1 MNCAIKKKKKKQFIT
16 HSFFFCCCC
25 FFLGQT
31 GVLVRGAEEEE
42 QLCGGASEH
51 SAFQNEPKEP
61 ELQGDVAANE
71 LTQCVVAERQGLG
84 AGGGEA
90 PSLSGRRRGPQQ
102 GHEEGVGGPAQPED
116 HSGGDGGESRKRVQ
130 PATLPSVPF
139 ILTAARLSA
148 RPLQV
153 TLTARHNTMEAE
165 VSGLR
170 TQLEAEKSRFRKM
183 QGDLQRELNVAFD
196 ENTKLTSLL
205 DGKVPKSTFPVSRQ
219 TPSPSPAP
227 FLPPPTV

>member
-1 MNCAIKKKKKKQFIT
+1 M
-16 HSFFFCCCC
+16 
-25 FFLGQT
+25 
-31 GVLVRGAEEEE
+31 
-42 QLCGGASEH
+42 
-51 SAFQNEPKEP
+51 P

-170 TQLEAEKSRFRKM
+170 TQLESEKSRFRKM